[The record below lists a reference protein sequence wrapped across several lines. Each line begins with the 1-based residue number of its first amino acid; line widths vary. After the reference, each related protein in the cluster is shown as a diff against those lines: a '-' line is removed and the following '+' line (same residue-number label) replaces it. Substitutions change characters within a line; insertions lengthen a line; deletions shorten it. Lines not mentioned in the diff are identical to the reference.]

1 MRFIIFILIATLS
14 HSGYA
19 QKACHQLFGEAAP
32 SQHKFVLPFEERLNF
47 PEFFQKLNEIKSRK
61 VPGVVFETAGV
72 VDGLPV
78 MMATMSPTSNAHPQR
93 LLITGGVHGSEVMG
107 VKNAVYFFEQ
117 LLSNQKLR
125 EKFEITFI
133 FNINNYGLK
142 KGTRVAEEGVDLNR
156 NWSDQ
161 TNHKTAQTILNTIN
175 RKFKSQ
181 KGGVDIDLF
190 IDLHDAYSRDKYFLI
205 KSDPVDNLLERSVA
219 LMPSDIFI
227 ESKSGKYPEKFSST
241 FKVDAYELLAPG
253 VSTSANEGT
262 FKTYWY
268 NKGVKHAYTFESP
281 GQIDRS
287 INVKTS
293 AKILTTLL
301 EQF

>member
-1 MRFIIFILIATLS
+1 MRFIIFILIAVLS

-19 QKACHQLFGEAAP
+19 QKACHQLFGEATP
-32 SQHKFVLPFEERLNF
+32 SQHKFVLPLEERLNF

-78 MMATMSPTSNAHPQR
+78 MMATMNPSSNAHPQR

-107 VKNAVYFFEQ
+107 VKNAVYLFEQ

-142 KGTRVAEEGVDLNR
+142 QGTRVAEEGVDLNR

-175 RKFKSQ
+175 YKFKSE

-205 KSDPVDNLLERSVA
+205 KSDPLDNLLERSVA

-281 GQIDRS
+281 GQIDRG